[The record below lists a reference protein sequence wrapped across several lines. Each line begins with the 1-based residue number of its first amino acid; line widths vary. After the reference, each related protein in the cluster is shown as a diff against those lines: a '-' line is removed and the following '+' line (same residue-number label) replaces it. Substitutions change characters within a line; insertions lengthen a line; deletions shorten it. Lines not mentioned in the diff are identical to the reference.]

1 MKSKLTLRLDDEL
14 KEQAKKLA
22 DERGMSVSRL
32 VENYFRLLLHD
43 QSSGSGQRPD
53 DAGHS
58 GESQDTDLTPRIEKL
73 REALGRPAPSLE
85 ISEDVREG
93 IDAAARKH
101 S

>member
-1 MKSKLTLRLDDEL
+1 MKSKLTLRLDEEL

-32 VENYFRLLLHD
+32 VENYFRLLLGEERAD
-43 QSSGSGQRPD
+43 SGQRPD
-53 DAGHS
+53 RYRRS
-58 GESQDTDLTPRIEKL
+58 GESWSSDLTPRIEKL
-73 REALGRPAPSLE
+73 RKALGQPAPSLE